1 MNSRKQLPQSVLS
14 DILKKHSNELLRPL
28 GVFMGRIGI
37 RPNNLTFLGLALTMA
52 AAWQLHDADILPGVV
67 LLLLAGL
74 ADGGDGLLARSAGQT
89 SVRGG
94 FLDALTDRYSDSLLF
109 GALLLGGWLA
119 PLPQAPGI
127 PGEAWALAALIG
139 ALLTSYARAAA
150 ERLGVSQQAVGLI
163 ERPERIILLALGLTT
178 GELAGDPALWA
189 TGTLALLALL
199 GNLTVAQR
207 LVHFWRNASEV

>member
-1 MNSRKQLPQSVLS
+1 VLS

-52 AAWQLHDADILPGVV
+52 AAWQLYTAAILPGVA

-109 GALLLGGWLA
+109 GALLLGGWLV

-127 PGEAWALAALIG
+127 SGEAWALAALIG

-150 ERLGVSQQAVGLI
+150 ERLGISQQAVGLV
-163 ERPERIILLALGLTT
+163 ERPERIILLALGLAG

-199 GNLTVAQR
+199 GNLTVVQR

>member
-1 MNSRKQLPQSVLS
+1 MLS

-28 GVFMGRIGI
+28 GIFMGRIGI

-52 AAWQLHDADILPGVV
+52 AAWQLHAAAILPGVV

-119 PLPQAPGI
+119 PLPPGI

-150 ERLGVSQQAVGLI
+150 ERLGVSQQAAGAHHPAGT
-163 ERPERIILLALGLTT
+163 RPCGGRTGRRPGALGDRHAGAAGTT
-178 GELAGDPALWA
+178 GESHGGAAAGPFLAERVGSMIYI
-189 TGTLALLALL
+189 G
-199 GNLTVAQR
+199 VVSR
-207 LVHFWRNASEV
+207 K

>member
-1 MNSRKQLPQSVLS
+1 MLS

-52 AAWQLHDADILPGVV
+52 AAWQLHAADIISGVA

-94 FLDALTDRYSDSLLF
+94 FLDALTDLYSDSLLF

-119 PLPQAPGI
+119 PLPPGI

-150 ERLGVSQQAVGLI
+150 ERLGVSQQAVGLV
-163 ERPERIILLALGLTT
+163 ERPERIILLALGLAG
-178 GELAGDPALWA
+178 GELAGEPALWA

>member
-1 MNSRKQLPQSVLS
+1 MLS
-14 DILKKHSNELLRPL
+14 DVLKKHSNELLRPL

-52 AAWQLHDADILPGVV
+52 AAWQLLAASILPGVA

-150 ERLGVSQQAVGLI
+150 ERLGVSQQMVGLS
-163 ERPERIILLALGLTT
+163 ERPERIILLALGLTM
-178 GELAGDPALWA
+178 GELAGVPALWA

-207 LVHFWRNASEV
+207 LVHFWRNASEQ

>member
-1 MNSRKQLPQSVLS
+1 MLS

-37 RPNNLTFLGLALTMA
+37 RPNNLTFLGLALTTA
-52 AAWQLHDADILPGVV
+52 AAWQLHAAAILPGVA

-150 ERLGVSQQAVGLI
+150 ERLGVSQQGVGLI
-163 ERPERIILLALGLTT
+163 ERPERIILLGLGLLA
-178 GELAGDPALWA
+178 GELTGNPALWA

-207 LVHFWRNASEV
+207 IVHFWRHASEQ

>member
-52 AAWQLHDADILPGVV
+52 AAWQLHAAAILPGVG

-94 FLDALTDRYSDSLLF
+94 FLDALTDRYSDSLIF

-119 PLPQAPGI
+119 PLPQALWI
-127 PGEAWALAALIG
+127 PGEAWALAALVG

-150 ERLGVSQQAVGLI
+150 ERLGVSQQAVGLV
-163 ERPERIILLALGLTT
+163 ERPERIILLALGLA
-178 GELAGDPALWA
+178 GGKLAGDPALWA

-207 LVHFWRNASEV
+207 LVHFWQNASEV

>member
-1 MNSRKQLPQSVLS
+1 MLS
-14 DILKKHSNELLRPL
+14 DILKKYSNDLLHPL

-52 AAWQLHDADILPGVV
+52 AAWQLHAAVILPGVA

-150 ERLGVSQQAVGLI
+150 ERLGVNQQAVGLV

-178 GELAGDPALWA
+178 GKLAGDPALWA

-207 LVHFWRNASEV
+207 LVHFWQNASEV

>member
-1 MNSRKQLPQSVLS
+1 MLS

-52 AAWQLHDADILPGVV
+52 AAWKLYAGDILPGVA

-74 ADGGDGLLARSAGQT
+74 ADGGDGLLARSTGQT

-150 ERLGVSQQAVGLI
+150 ERLGVNQQAVGLV

-178 GELAGDPALWA
+178 GKLAGDPALWA

-207 LVHFWRNASEV
+207 LVHFWQNASEV

>member
-1 MNSRKQLPQSVLS
+1 MLS
-14 DILKKHSNELLRPL
+14 DILRKRSNELLHPL

-37 RPNNLTFLGLALTMA
+37 RPNNLTFLGLALTVA
-52 AAWQLHDADILPGVV
+52 AAWQLHASDQDGSPSAILPGVA
-67 LLLLAGL
+67 LMLLAGL
-74 ADGGDGLLARSAGQT
+74 ADGGDGLVARAAGQT

-127 PGEAWALAALIG
+127 PGEMWALAALIG

-150 ERLGVSQQAVGLI
+150 ERLGVSQQAIGLV
-163 ERPERIILLALGLTT
+163 ERPERIILLALGLAA
-178 GELAGDPALWA
+178 GELAGNPASWA

>member
-1 MNSRKQLPQSVLS
+1 VLS
-14 DILKKHSNELLRPL
+14 DILKKYSNDLLHPL

-52 AAWQLHDADILPGVV
+52 AAWQLHAAVILPGVA

-150 ERLGVSQQAVGLI
+150 ERLGVNQQAVGLV

-178 GELAGDPALWA
+178 GKLAGDPALWA

-207 LVHFWRNASEV
+207 LVHFWQNASEV